1 MSAAFGFATIAWTQN
16 AAHLLQCRREP
27 YNANTPEEYAPNMSG
42 HSKWSTIKRQ
52 KGVADAQRGQIFTKL
67 SKEIIIAAKAG
78 GGDPAGNTRLRLAI
92 QKAKESNMPADNI
105 KRAIDR
111 AVGGGDGADLAEITY
126 EGYGPNGTAVLV
138 EVATDN
144 RNRIVAEVRNVFTR
158 AGGNLGETGSVSWNF
173 ENRGVIT
180 ITPNGK
186 DADEV
191 ALYAIDAGAEDV
203 DVGDGSIDVY
213 TAPADLEKVKKALED
228 NGVTVDS
235 AEASRVPKTTVALD
249 EKHAI
254 AMLRLV
260 EKLESLEDVQK
271 VYFNADISDD
281 VFASYAG

>member
-1 MSAAFGFATIAWTQN
+1 
-16 AAHLLQCRREP
+16 
-27 YNANTPEEYAPNMSG
+27 MSG

-52 KGVADAQRGQIFTKL
+52 KGVADAQRGQVFTKI
-67 SKEIIIAAKAG
+67 SKEIIMAAKAG

-111 AVGGGDGADLAEITY
+111 AAGGGEGADLVEITY

-144 RNRIVAEVRNVFTR
+144 RNRTVAEVRNVFAR

-186 DADEV
+186 DPDDV
-191 ALYAIDAGAEDV
+191 ALYAIDAGADDV
-203 DVGDGSIDVY
+203 QVGDSSIDVY

-228 NGVTVDS
+228 NGVTIDS
-235 AEASRVPKTTVALD
+235 AEASLVAKTTVALD
-249 EKHAI
+249 EKHAVS
-254 AMLRLV
+254 MLRLV

>member
-1 MSAAFGFATIAWTQN
+1 
-16 AAHLLQCRREP
+16 
-27 YNANTPEEYAPNMSG
+27 MSG

-52 KGVADAQRGQIFTKL
+52 KGVADAQRGQVFTKL

-78 GGDPAGNTRLRLAI
+78 GGDPAANTRLRLAI

-111 AVGGGDGADLAEITY
+111 ASGGGDGADLVEITY
-126 EGYGPNGTAVLV
+126 EGYGPSGTAVLV

-144 RNRIVAEVRNVFTR
+144 RNRTVAEVRNVLTR

-180 ITPNGK
+180 ITANGK
-186 DADEV
+186 NPDDV

-203 DVGDGSIDVY
+203 QVGDDSIDVY
-213 TAPADLEKVKKALED
+213 TAPADLEKVRKAIED

-249 EKHAI
+249 EKHAV

-260 EKLESLEDVQK
+260 EKLEAIDDVQK